1 MNSIELTV
9 RGFHCDMFAH
19 VNNARYLEFL
29 EDARWDWLNKTIDYK
44 YFIKNDISFIVAS
57 VTINYRAPAVLN
69 DILTITAATGKIGN
83 RSGQIEQKVIRKSD
97 DKLIADATI
106 TFAVVNNKSGKSV
119 PLEGELLEIL
129 NSHG

>member
-1 MNSIELTV
+1 
-9 RGFHCDMFAH
+9 MFAH

>member
-44 YFIKNDISFIVAS
+44 YFIKNDIKW
-57 VTINYRAPAVLN
+57 P
-69 DILTITAATGKIGN
+69 
-83 RSGQIEQKVIRKSD
+83 
-97 DKLIADATI
+97 
-106 TFAVVNNKSGKSV
+106 
-119 PLEGELLEIL
+119 
-129 NSHG
+129 

>member
-97 DKLIADATI
+97 DRLIADATI